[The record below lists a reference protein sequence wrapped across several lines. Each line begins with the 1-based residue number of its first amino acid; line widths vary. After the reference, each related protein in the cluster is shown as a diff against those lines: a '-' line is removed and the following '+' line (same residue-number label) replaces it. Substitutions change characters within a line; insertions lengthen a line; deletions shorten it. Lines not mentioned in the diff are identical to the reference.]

1 MVISE
6 MEIRLRADIARL
18 QRDMDA
24 ARQTVTS
31 ATNGM
36 ARAADAAKSALAGIG
51 LGMGMAQVIQMTDQ
65 YTKFTAQLRLA
76 TLSTRE
82 YNQAL
87 ASVKAISTAAQTSI
101 ADMGVLYAKIANGT
115 RELGNTQK
123 QVAEITEVVGLGLKV
138 SGATAQE
145 ASSAMLQL
153 SQAFAS
159 GVLRGEEFNAVNE
172 AGPRVMQALADGI
185 GVPVGALKKM
195 AEEGKLTSDV
205 LSDALPRS
213 LQKLREEAKEVQTIS
228 GAFQV
233 LKDRIMEVTAVRAKD
248 NGSVAAMTQGIELLA
263 DNLSGLLTI
272 MTGLTVIKA
281 GTWAAEWVAGA
292 HARIMANKQM
302 TASAVESAAVELRRA
317 EAERQ
322 SALIAQSRAREGVAA
337 ARAEVA
343 ADKQRMASAAAA
355 AEAAIVARQAQ
366 FAETARI
373 VRAEIAVEKTRHA
386 AQINDIGRAARVA
399 EMAKLATQLAAIEKG
414 MAASSAELAAVRIA
428 NENAAANAA
437 AAGAARIAAAREA
450 EVVATG
456 GAAAATLRLRLATAG
471 LTAAMGAASLA
482 GNVVRGGLALLGGP
496 IGAVI
501 TLLTIGGMA
510 WMTWGNKAE
519 VANDKVAKSTEETTK
534 EMIER
539 LDKQIEKLRERNN
552 LAATEPKIKNLGE
565 LNDADAA
572 GLARAKAALDE
583 NRRLQSVSA
592 PGREKTLLGLDEI
605 DLLHDYELA
614 LAKITDREAEVA
626 RGKEIAFNKRYAEW
640 LGQNGTAAQK
650 EAYELEK
657 LRQEY
662 GRITPEMERWVKAKY
677 ADKSANQEKTAYQN
691 LITSIHEKI
700 AANDLEINGYG
711 KLSESQQ
718 MTIKLDA
725 AIGTGKNKLSEGHI
739 NEARALIGK
748 VAAQEQ
754 AIEAQQRSAK
764 WAEVEAK
771 NDADHYASLRAGTA
785 AIDDRIKQMEREIET
800 YGLTASAAIDM
811 EKAKLE
817 AKLAAGPATY
827 AELIALDEQIAKME
841 KLAELAGNKEAL
853 DANKKAAEQM
863 AEDQK
868 RLWSDI
874 ERTAHDTF
882 ISIFDSGKSAFD
894 RLKDALK
901 NGLYELL
908 YQMTVKKW
916 IINISGQ
923 MSGQGGISQIAG
935 MIGGSGSGNG
945 WLGNI
950 SSLMSVGKTIFSG
963 FSSGLATS
971 MGGHVTQFGNL
982 IGSQGV
988 SAFGTGMGLTSSQA
1002 GTAAAAYNAAG
1013 NTTVAGGLSAGSTA
1027 ASVLSVAGWIAA
1039 GMAAADALYK
1049 KGFDPNNGST
1059 NTALTNP
1066 LIPGAMHNNKIFQAL
1081 GMNAQWANMFS
1092 GASVVTAL
1100 FGRKNPEVRE
1110 RGLEGTMNASGF
1122 NGQQYAYVVE
1132 KGGVFRSDKWY
1143 TKNAALDAAQDSGLD
1158 ATMQGMILAVKG
1170 FGAAM
1175 GLETSVINGYSK
1187 AIKIQL
1193 TDDEAKNQEA
1203 IAKMFGEVG
1212 DELATRLVPSIASLG
1227 KTGETAATTLQ
1238 RVATNYAGVDAALS
1252 LIGKQFGQIGIQSIA
1267 ARERLVNLFGGVDVL
1282 SQSMGSYAQNFL
1294 SEAER
1299 LAPTAAAVKTAMAD
1313 LGLASVTTRLQFKQT
1328 VDNLVKSGALA
1339 TEAGAKQ
1346 FATLMSLQEAFALVT
1361 PDVDLTTQRTA
1372 LTEAYNAES
1381 QALQATITRMG
1392 SFATSLRNL
1401 RNSALLGGLSP
1412 LSPAQKYAEAKSQ
1425 YEAVLAAAR
1434 GGDEAAQGRYQDA
1447 YTAFLEASRVV
1458 NASSIGYRQDFDY
1471 AQAATEEAAKWAEA
1485 QVDVGQAQLTALE
1498 KQVSGLIEVKQ
1509 EVMSVRDAILQL
1521 NTVLGKNT
1529 APLTAVVAPPP
1540 VAVPYSSYGTANT
1553 EALVA
1558 EVKALRT
1565 EVAGLRA
1572 DQNGQTGALIA
1583 ATRGAGE
1590 QTADKVSGAVRAAA
1604 TTEVRVKP
1612 E

>member
-519 VANDKVAKSTEETTK
+519 EANDKVAKSTEETTK

-614 LAKITDREAEVA
+614 LARITDREAEVA

-754 AIEAQQRSAK
+754 AIEAQQRAAK

-800 YGLTASAAIDM
+800 YGLTTSAAIDM
-811 EKAKLE
+811 ERAKLE
-817 AKLAAGPATY
+817 AKLALGPATY
-827 AELIALDEQIAKME
+827 AELIALEEQIKKME
-841 KLAELAGNKEAL
+841 QLAKLARNKEVL
-853 DANKKAAEQM
+853 DEGKKAADKLTEEWKRQAESIEQSLTD
-863 AEDQK
+863 ALLRGFE
-868 RLWSDI
+868 
-874 ERTAHDTF
+874 
-882 ISIFDSGKSAFD
+882 SGKGFGKNLIDTIKNMFSTLVLRPIISAVVNPVAGAVTG
-894 RLKDALK
+894 AL
-901 NGLYELL
+901 G
-908 YQMTVKKW
+908 
-916 IINISGQ
+916 ISGAANAAT
-923 MSGQGGISQIAG
+923 GGGSS
-935 MIGGSGSGNG
+935 IGGAVSTLGALGSLTSGVGL
-945 WLGNI
+945 LGAGGLGLQAGFGA
-950 SSLMSVGKTIFSG
+950 LM
-963 FSSGLATS
+963 SSGLAGIS
-971 MGGHVTQFGNL
+971 GAVSGGIAA
-982 IGSQGV
+982 IG
-988 SAFGTGMGLTSSQA
+988 A
-1002 GTAAAAYNAAG
+1002 GTA
-1013 NTTVAGGLSAGSTA
+1013 SS
-1027 ASVLSVAGWIAA
+1027 IAA
-1039 GMAAADALYK
+1039 GIGTIAGALGPIALGIGAAVAIWKKFDTSGTSHTGGASIATSAGTSTIKAESIGFQHTKVSNEVNGMTAQLASGIVSILDSTALAFGKTAGYSAATAFADDTSKDGAWGALVIQKMGQDIIDWNDTRQSKWAPREFADGEKGQEQYLGLLSRSVRTALDGIGLPDWARTMLNGIASDASLEDLAKVVEQINATQSALSAMRAQLVGFSSLSDAAVSALMAASGGIDKL
-1049 KGFDPNNGST
+1049 
-1059 NTALTNP
+1059 
-1066 LIPGAMHNNKIFQAL
+1066 
-1081 GMNAQWANMFS
+1081 FS
-1092 GASVVTAL
+1092 
-1100 FGRKNPEVRE
+1100 
-1110 RGLEGTMNASGF
+1110 NAS
-1122 NGQQYAYVVE
+1122 AYYDA
-1132 KGGVFRSDKWY
+1132 FY
-1143 TKNAALDAAQDSGLD
+1143 TEAEKNAAASQ
-1158 ATMQGMILAVKG
+1158 Q
-1170 FGAAM
+1170 
-1175 GLETSVINGYSK
+1175 
-1187 AIKIQL
+1187 
-1193 TDDEAKNQEA
+1193 
-1203 IAKMFGEVG
+1203 IAK
-1212 DELATRLVPSIASLG
+1212 
-1227 KTGETAATTLQ
+1227 
-1238 RVATNYAGVDAALS
+1238 
-1252 LIGKQFGQIGIQSIA
+1252 
-1267 ARERLVNLFGGVDVL
+1267 
-1282 SQSMGSYAQNFL
+1282 
-1294 SEAER
+1294 
-1299 LAPTAAAVKTAMAD
+1299 
-1313 LGLASVTTRLQFKQT
+1313 
-1328 VDNLVKSGALA
+1328 ALA
-1339 TEAGAKQ
+1339 TVNLQMPASRDGFRALVEAQMKLGAQGAEAVSVLLGVAGA
-1346 FATLMSLQEAFALVT
+1346 FAQVT
-1361 PDVDLTTQRTA
+1361 PEGQAAIVDLDSYRSA

-1392 SFATSLRNL
+1392 SFASSLREL
-1401 RNSALLGGLSP
+1401 RNSALLGSLSP
-1412 LSPAQKYAEAKSQ
+1412 LTPAQKYAEAKSQ

-1434 GGDEAAQGRYQDA
+1434 GGDESAQGRYQDA
-1447 YTAFLEASRVV
+1447 YTAFLEASRVMY
-1458 NASSIGYRQDFDY
+1458 ASSNGYRQDFDY

-1485 QVDVGQAQLTALE
+1485 QVDVGQAQLDSLKAS
-1498 KQVSGLIEVKQ
+1498 VSGLIEVNKS
-1509 EVMSVRDAILQL
+1509 VLSVREAIQQL
-1521 NTVLGKNT
+1521 NAAMGRNT

-1540 VAVPYSSYGTANT
+1540 AAVPYSSYGTANT

-1572 DQNGQTGALIA
+1572 DQNGQTGALLA

-1590 QTADKVSGAVRAAA
+1590 QTAGAVSSAVKSVA